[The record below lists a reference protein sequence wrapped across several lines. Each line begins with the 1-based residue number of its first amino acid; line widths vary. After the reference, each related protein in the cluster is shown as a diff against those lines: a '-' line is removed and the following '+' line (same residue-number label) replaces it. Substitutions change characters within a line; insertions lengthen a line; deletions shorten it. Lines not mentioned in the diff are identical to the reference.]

1 MAIVKQGPRGV
12 LAVTAD
18 ASASRVP
25 PTPID
30 VVNGLGA
37 GDAFGGAVC
46 HGLLSGWS
54 LEETIRFASAAGA
67 LVAGELE
74 VRVGRPGG
82 PDPRADGS
90 GAP

>member
-1 MAIVKQGPRGV
+1 MGS

-18 ASASRVP
+18 ERVEVP

-67 LVAGELE
+67 QDRQPTR
-74 VRVGRPGG
+74 VRVGDATGAQV
-82 PDPRADGS
+82 RALMARS
-90 GAP
+90 AP